1 MSLFEEKFFNARD
14 TLVCVVSK
22 ANQPAFIL
30 RLSSS
35 SEVKELKEKLN
46 SIEKAFEVYESKND
60 SVVKL
65 LANVV

>member
-14 TLVCVVSK
+14 SLVCVISK
-22 ANQPAFIL
+22 ANQPSFIL

-35 SEVKELKEKLN
+35 SEVKQLKEKLD
-46 SIEKAFEVYESKND
+46 SIGKAFEVYESKND
-60 SVVKL
+60 PVTKL